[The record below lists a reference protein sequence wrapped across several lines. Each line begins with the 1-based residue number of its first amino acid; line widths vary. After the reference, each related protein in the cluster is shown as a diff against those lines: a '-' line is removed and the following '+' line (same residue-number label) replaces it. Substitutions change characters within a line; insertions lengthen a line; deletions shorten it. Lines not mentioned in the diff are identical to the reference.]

1 MGFKMFCGGLRNR
14 CFFALKAIIKNIN
27 SLMLLLAFGLVFSFA
42 VKNWDINVKDPY
54 VLIGC
59 FLILIAIPII
69 SRFDVVEYMGVKI
82 SRRSIEQDIA
92 PASKGEVQR
101 EKIEDLKSVQIASG
115 VENTTAQEA
124 RDERR
129 KRIEERRTI
138 EERILGA
145 YSHPSFRREVK
156 LHLDEPDPVADIDHL
171 LFDGSYQERKRRY
184 FIITRSYLSP
194 FLIDRV
200 YRYLRII
207 KDISDKIYHHKI
219 ILKIAYI
226 QTGEE
231 QRGLEHFRRF
241 FRNALDSGYLEID
254 MFDADGNKL

>member
-1 MGFKMFCGGLRNR
+1 MCFKRACSALRDR
-14 CFFALKAIIKNIN
+14 TCSVMKTATKNIN
-27 SLMLLLAFGLVFSFA
+27 SILLLLAFGLVFSFA
-42 VKNWDINVKDPY
+42 LKNWNIDVKDPY

-92 PASKGEVQR
+92 PASKMEITK
-101 EKIEDLKSVQIASG
+101 EKIQDMREAQASG
-115 VENTTAQEA
+115 TGASSEQETRKA
-124 RDERR
+124 LRINFAE
-129 KRIEERRTI
+129 KRILEERVLNT
-138 EERILGA
+138 
-145 YSHPSFRREVK
+145 YTHPSFRREVK
-156 LHLDEPDPVADIDHL
+156 LHLEERDPIADIDHL

-184 FIITRSYLSP
+184 FIITRTHLSP
-194 FLIDRV
+194 FFSDRI

-226 QTGEE
+226 QSSEE
-231 QRGLEHFRRF
+231 QRRLDFFKRF
-241 FRNALDSGYLEID
+241 FSNAIDSGYLEID
-254 MFDADGNKL
+254 IFDAEGNKL